1 MTPVISADQELSL
14 GFKVRRLRL
23 SQLLTTQELAIL
35 AGVSQEEVSLLENNL
50 PLRLDAKRK
59 LLKELWARRAASN
72 NGATLRW
79 RQ

>member
-1 MTPVISADQELSL
+1 MVVVKSAKREMSL

-23 SQLLTTQELAIL
+23 SQLLTTEELASL
-35 AGVSQEEVSLLENNL
+35 AHVTQEDVNLLESNL

-59 LLKELWARRAASN
+59 LLKELWARRAS
-72 NGATLRW
+72 